1 MKLYKFYYNEHAYIS
16 SIPVA
21 WMKARPMV
29 KGQNTVYKIYRSLAY
44 SMIILITVQV
54 KLWFF
59 SQICRTEFTFVM
71 CHENTKY
78 ENAGYSEWI
87 DGGKTL
93 VYKWISIFILPL
105 ILKFRFS
112 THETD
117 FYYPLIRST
126 IKLRTLFTYKYM
138 RISVTTYT
146 DCELVYTKSH
156 AC

>member
-1 MKLYKFYYNEHAYIS
+1 MKLYKFYYNEHAYI

-59 SQICRTEFTFVM
+59 SQICRTEFTFVIVM
-71 CHENTKY
+71 CHQNNKY
-78 ENAGYSEWI
+78 ENSGYSEWS

-93 VYKWISIFILPL
+93 VYKWIKYFYSHTYFEIHAWNWFLLSIPRFSYVRCLHTNICVFQWQL
-105 ILKFRFS
+105 IL
-112 THETD
+112 
-117 FYYPLIRST
+117 I
-126 IKLRTLFTYKYM
+126 
-138 RISVTTYT
+138 VN
-146 DCELVYTKSH
+146 
-156 AC
+156 

>member
-93 VYKWISIFILPL
+93 VYKWIKYFYSHTYFEIQVFHAWNWFLLSINPF
-105 ILKFRFS
+105 
-112 THETD
+112 HD
-117 FYYPLIRST
+117 
-126 IKLRTLFTYKYM
+126 
-138 RISVTTYT
+138 
-146 DCELVYTKSH
+146 
-156 AC
+156 